1 MAMGIKRP
9 LLHEFIIKCTIALNI
24 NPTAT
29 AAIPYNTA
37 LIVLNPLYFFQQG
50 NIPNIVKNPGRN
62 INISAKI
69 AIGIPPIKAPIY
81 IAILNIGPGI
91 QDTKAKAFQ
100 NCSVVKQFD
109 KENQIIGKTT

>member
-37 LIVLNPLYFFQQG
+37 LIVLNPLYFFQ
-50 NIPNIVKNPGRN
+50 
-62 INISAKI
+62 
-69 AIGIPPIKAPIY
+69 
-81 IAILNIGPGI
+81 
-91 QDTKAKAFQ
+91 
-100 NCSVVKQFD
+100 
-109 KENQIIGKTT
+109 